1 MTGPE
6 RDRGIPRLARWLLQQ
21 ALPYRDR
28 PAMLGDL
35 DEEFAARRR
44 EGRNATAWYWRQAI
58 LSLPHALRRRAPRAA
73 RPVRSGVEGLSNDV
87 RFTLRL
93 WRRQPAFALA
103 AIATQAVGIAITTAV
118 LAVAYAVLAKP
129 LPYRDPDRIV
139 HLLEGRSGQL
149 SYQDFLDVRSANRSL
164 SSIGGYSGGSRT
176 LTVPGQ
182 SPDRLPMV
190 EVTDGFFD
198 TLGVTP
204 ALGRHF
210 TANEWQRGGPNVV
223 LLSHD
228 AWVRRFGSNPSVI
241 GSTMALNG
249 IPHEVIGVL
258 PANFA
263 FPLRGRP
270 ELWLPLRPTKTQEA
284 RGYMHWMNALGRAR
298 DGVTND
304 QVQADLA
311 AVARLYAERDPKN
324 HAGARLASVS
334 LREQIVAGVRPTIEA
349 LLAGVGLVVLV
360 TCATAATLLLSRAAP
375 RRREFT
381 VRAAL
386 GATRTRI
393 VLQLLTENVML
404 AVAGGVLGIVAG
416 HWLLQAFVAR
426 MPMAQRVGL
435 PNFEDPGVGLV
446 VGLGALTLSV
456 ATGILFGV
464 VPAWR
469 TARLKNGDALRTV
482 RATLGVGDGK
492 LRSAL
497 VMIQV
502 AIALVLLAGAALLGT
517 SVQRLLDVP
526 LVSDP
531 HSLVTFRVNLPPKY
545 GTREAVHAFNRQL
558 IEQLAAAPGVTAAA
572 LINQPPLAGGGNN
585 GTPRIAGRPEPVG
598 ADAQPVLIRT
608 VSDGYFRAMQV
619 PLVRGRAFTSAD
631 TITTPQVVVV
641 NRVLADSLFAGVDPL
656 AQRISFQFLPGEWHV
671 VGVVDNERFDDVDKP
686 LLPVVYFTMAQ
697 DIAGSYSVMLRAADT
712 GNAVDR
718 ARAVMNRLDP
728 ELPMFGVRTIEQT
741 AADSPAIF
749 LRRATLWMLG
759 MFAVASLV
767 LAAMGLYGVLAQSVA
782 DRTRELGVR
791 VALGATRGRIAGLI
805 LRGGLRSVGV
815 GAAIGLAGTL
825 AASRWLSSLLYG
837 VSPRDPVVIGSATLF
852 LLAVALIA
860 CVVPTRRALAVDPA
874 TAVRTD

>member
-1 MTGPE
+1 M
-6 RDRGIPRLARWLLQQ
+6 RRLARWLLQQ

-35 DEEFAARRR
+35 DEEFAARQRD
-44 EGRNATAWYWRQAI
+44 GQNATAWYWRQAI
-58 LSLPHALRRRAPRAA
+58 LSLPHALRRRSPRAA
-73 RPVRSGVEGLSNDV
+73 WFSNDV

-93 WRRQPAFALA
+93 WRRQPAFAVA

-118 LAVAYAVLAKP
+118 LAVAYAVLVRP

-176 LTVPGQ
+176 LTAPGQ

-228 AWVRRFGSNPSVI
+228 TWVRRFGSDPAVI
-241 GSTMALNG
+241 GRTMALNG
-249 IPHEVIGVL
+249 TPHEVVGVL
-258 PANFA
+258 PASFA

-270 ELWLPLRPTKTQEA
+270 ELWLPLRPTKMQEE
-284 RGYMHWMNALGRAR
+284 RGYMHWMNALGRTR

-311 AVARLYAERDPKN
+311 SVARLYAERDPRN
-324 HAGARLASVS
+324 HTGARLASVS

-381 VRAAL
+381 VRSAL

-404 AVAGGVLGIVAG
+404 ATAGGVLGIVAG
-416 HWLLQAFVAR
+416 HWLLQAFVAQ
-426 MPMAQRVGL
+426 MPLTQRLML

-446 VGLGALTLSV
+446 VGLAALTLSI

-469 TARLKNGDALRTV
+469 TARLKNADALRTV
-482 RATLGVGDGK
+482 RATSGAGDGK
-492 LRSAL
+492 LRASL
-497 VMIQV
+497 VTIQV

-517 SVQRLLDVP
+517 SVKRLLDVP
-526 LVSDP
+526 LVADP

-545 GTREAVHAFNRQL
+545 GTREAVQAFNRL
-558 IEQLAAAPGVTAAA
+558 LVDELSVAPGVTSVA
-572 LINQPPLAGGGNN
+572 LINQPPLSGGGNN

-619 PLVRGRAFTSAD
+619 SLVRGRAFTSAD
-631 TITTPQVVVV
+631 TPTTPQVVVV

-656 AQRISFQFLPGEWHV
+656 VQRISFQFMSGEWQV

-697 DIAGSYSVMLRAADT
+697 DVAGSYSVMLRAADT
-712 GNAVDR
+712 GTAVDT
-718 ARAVMNRLDP
+718 ARAVLNRLDP
-728 ELPMFGVRTIEQT
+728 ELPMFGVRTIEQA

-759 MFAVASLV
+759 MFAAASLV

-782 DRTRELGVR
+782 DRTREIGVR

-805 LRGGLRSVGV
+805 LRGGLRAVVIGT
-815 GAAIGLAGTL
+815 AIGVAGTL

-837 VSPRDPVVIGSATLF
+837 VSARDPLVIGSATLF
-852 LLAVALIA
+852 LLAVALVA
-860 CVVPTRRALAVDPA
+860 CAAPMRRALTIDPA
-874 TAVRTD
+874 RAIRDQ